1 MNNEPDVIREART
14 IPHEGGWW
22 ARGARWL
29 NIAFQQNGARQERR
43 VASHQTRAQ
52 RFDTQFAELCD
63 ALREIQITGAFQED
77 ARVMQE
83 SLRRHFADATVTEM
97 TPEVTRRVIGFSKS
111 TSTLIRY
118 FNLLDAVCRL
128 LRRKSDLAKRSHW
141 AAVASLVSDAQAA
154 AVKQLY
160 CYGAF
165 SIAVEQAIHFRGIAD
180 HATESVM
187 REAADHLRRVRSDR
201 VSVAEFPWK
210 ARRRIA

>member
-1 MNNEPDVIREART
+1 LNNEPGVTLETRT
-14 IPHEGGWW
+14 IPLESGWW
-22 ARGARWL
+22 ARSARWL
-29 NIAFQQNGARQERR
+29 RLSFQQNSARHERR
-43 VASHQTRAQ
+43 VASHQTRVQ
-52 RFDTQFAELCD
+52 KFDTQFAELCV
-63 ALREIQITGAFQED
+63 ALREVQITDAFQED

-83 SLRRHFADATVTEM
+83 NLRRHFADATVIEM
-97 TPEVTRRVIGFSKS
+97 TPEATRRVVGFSKA

-141 AAVASLVSDAQAA
+141 AAVASLMSDDQAA
-154 AVKQLY
+154 AVRQLY

-165 SIAVEQAIHFRGIAD
+165 SMAVEQAIQFRGIAD

-201 VSVAEFPWK
+201 VSVAESPWK
-210 ARRRIA
+210 ASQIV

>member
-1 MNNEPDVIREART
+1 LNNEPDVTLEGRT
-14 IPHEGGWW
+14 IPLDGGWW

-29 NIAFQQNGARQERR
+29 NIAFKQTSGRQGQR

-52 RFDTQFAELCD
+52 MFDTQFAELCS
-63 ALREIQITGAFQED
+63 ALREVQFTGAFQED

-83 SLRRHFADATVTEM
+83 TLRRHFADATVIEM
-97 TPEVTRRVIGFSKS
+97 TPEVTRRVVGFSKT

-118 FNLLDAVCRL
+118 FTLLDAVCRL
-128 LRRKSDLAKRSHW
+128 LRRRSDLAKRAHW
-141 AAVASLVSDAQAA
+141 ATVASLMSDDQAA

-165 SIAVEQAIHFRGIAD
+165 SMAVEQAIRFRGIAD

-201 VSVAEFPWK
+201 VSVAESPWK
-210 ARRRIA
+210 AKGQIA